1 MLRGTQWFHVEET
14 PVGRKSKLGA
24 GLVAMVVAAVAGAS
38 MAADMGYVKVVK
50 GTVTIERG
58 GHAIPV
64 AVGAP
69 VQAGDVV
76 RTTANA
82 SVGITL
88 VDDTLL
94 SAGPN
99 SVLTLHTLDYDPSLR
114 NGRFDATLGAGTLAV
129 VSGRIAKQ
137 SPEAMTLRT
146 PLAILGVR
154 GTEFAVSAHAP
165 VLAKP

>member
-1 MLRGTQWFHVEET
+1 MVANAKIRARGLAMIVAIFA
-14 PVGRKSKLGA
+14 GA
-24 GLVAMVVAAVAGAS
+24 TVAADIGQL
-38 MAADMGYVKVVK
+38 KVVK
-50 GTVTIERG
+50 GTVTVERG
-58 GHAIPV
+58 GQPIS
-64 AVGAP
+64 AVVGTP

-76 RTTANA
+76 RTGANA
-82 SVGITL
+82 SVGITM

-99 SVLTLHTLDYDPSLR
+99 SVLMLDRLDYDPSMR
-114 NGRFDATLGAGTLAV
+114 SGRLDATLRTGTLAV

-137 SPEAMTLRT
+137 SPEAMTVRT

-154 GTEFAVSAHAP
+154 GTEFAVSAHDP

>member
-1 MLRGTQWFHVEET
+1 MDRTSKLRGCA
-14 PVGRKSKLGA
+14 L
-24 GLVAMVVAAVAGAS
+24 AVIVSAFTVPS
-38 MAADMGYVKVVK
+38 TAADIGQVKVVK
-50 GTVTIERG
+50 GTVTVERAG
-58 GHAIPV
+58 QAIAA
-64 AVGAP
+64 AVGTP

-76 RTTANA
+76 RTAANA
-82 SVGITL
+82 SVGITM

-99 SVLTLHTLDYDPSLR
+99 SVLTLDRLDYDPTMRS
-114 NGRFDATLGAGTLAV
+114 GRLDATLGAGTLAV

-154 GTEFAVSAHAP
+154 GTEFAVSAHDP